1 MSKRLTY
8 QSLGVVVISSL
19 FMLAYVI
26 KPLFVERIALGIEDE
41 KYALRTTLG
50 LSPEP
55 LDEVVL
61 VEIDEPSINQYG
73 RWPWDRGQFSELL
86 AKMDQASVV
95 VLDIVF
101 SEISDKANDNKLTEQ
116 IEAQGNVILGFFM
129 RQFAS
134 EHQSDVLMD
143 TVEDC
148 SYADVEV
155 MASIIGVREYP
166 YIESNII
173 EFSEAALTC
182 AVFSTEPDSDGI
194 YRHYPLGYL
203 FKHSLYP
210 PLAIQAIRYSKN
222 TEAKIELDSAG
233 FSQFEFYGNDINGR
247 NYLRLNYYDTIRSVS
262 AADLLSNNSKIDF
275 KDKIVIL
282 GLTDLGIYDM
292 RPTPLDPVTPG
303 VYLHYTAAN
312 NLLMNNG
319 LLEDVWIDVVMF
331 CLLIIIAVVISRSTN
346 MTGKLALYLSIL
358 IGLWLASNV
367 LFMAFDIWIRESYGY
382 FLFFFL
388 VVYLESENFLYTVKY
403 ASKMKGAFSS
413 YVSPALVKRITEDPS
428 LLKLGGIEKEITVIF
443 ADLRGFTKLSE
454 GLEPTQLVSLLN
466 EIFEPLTNA
475 VIEHEGMLDKY
486 MGDALMAI
494 FNAPLD
500 IDCHQES
507 AFLAVLDMQ
516 KNISYLNKTRIEN
529 NLAPVKLGIGVNTG
543 VAVVGNMGSSI
554 RFSYTALGDA
564 VNVASRIE
572 MLTKFYGC
580 EFLLGGEVFDALCN
594 ESKKSLRLIDH
605 IKVLGR
611 NQLTRLYTENVNLSQ
626 VQLNQYELAFSEYV
640 NGDFKQAS
648 EIWLSMKDQDPC
660 AVTMAARC
668 QVLIDNPPEDWQGC
682 YGFDHK

>member
-275 KDKIVIL
+275 KDKIVI
-282 GLTDLGIYDM
+282 Y
-292 RPTPLDPVTPG
+292 
-303 VYLHYTAAN
+303 
-312 NLLMNNG
+312 
-319 LLEDVWIDVVMF
+319 
-331 CLLIIIAVVISRSTN
+331 
-346 MTGKLALYLSIL
+346 
-358 IGLWLASNV
+358 
-367 LFMAFDIWIRESYGY
+367 
-382 FLFFFL
+382 
-388 VVYLESENFLYTVKY
+388 
-403 ASKMKGAFSS
+403 
-413 YVSPALVKRITEDPS
+413 
-428 LLKLGGIEKEITVIF
+428 
-443 ADLRGFTKLSE
+443 
-454 GLEPTQLVSLLN
+454 
-466 EIFEPLTNA
+466 
-475 VIEHEGMLDKY
+475 
-486 MGDALMAI
+486 
-494 FNAPLD
+494 
-500 IDCHQES
+500 
-507 AFLAVLDMQ
+507 
-516 KNISYLNKTRIEN
+516 
-529 NLAPVKLGIGVNTG
+529 
-543 VAVVGNMGSSI
+543 
-554 RFSYTALGDA
+554 
-564 VNVASRIE
+564 
-572 MLTKFYGC
+572 
-580 EFLLGGEVFDALCN
+580 
-594 ESKKSLRLIDH
+594 
-605 IKVLGR
+605 
-611 NQLTRLYTENVNLSQ
+611 
-626 VQLNQYELAFSEYV
+626 
-640 NGDFKQAS
+640 
-648 EIWLSMKDQDPC
+648 
-660 AVTMAARC
+660 
-668 QVLIDNPPEDWQGC
+668 
-682 YGFDHK
+682 